1 MQCSQCNF
9 LTFVSLPVVM
19 HRPAEIEANS
29 PTRLPL
35 WPAMLW
41 LGSVVAAIVLLPQLL
56 GFPQAKTPV
65 AAQVKYQMIV
75 WSAAFVFVAF
85 ALAMRAATGRR
96 ITAVTILI
104 AVATSWLVCGAYLF
118 RLDEGDHSLKLAF
131 GTAILCGIVVAVPYY
146 ARHWLKPLS
155 AFAVVGA
162 IGLCLGVMH
171 LKSLP
176 VPASIEYE
184 PMVQTASY
192 RLALTTVADLR
203 GKVIPRG
210 GGLAAL
216 SHGYLLVGAEG
227 ELMKLQQLPSD
238 SFSVTPLPGRV
249 PMNRAG
255 YDSARK
261 LVKEMEPRF
270 RVTSVLLD
278 TTVSPAQLYVA
289 HHMWNE
295 KDRCLMLRVSTA
307 AVRVDG
313 PPLDS
318 LTWSTLFD
326 SQPCMALT
334 MFMDGNESGGRLAW
348 APDGGLL
355 LSVGDYGFNGMGI
368 RMYAQDSTTDYGKV
382 MHIGRKGGH
391 EMVSMGHRN
400 MTGLVTDNSGRIWS
414 MEHGPQGGD
423 ELNQIRKG
431 GNYGWPYQTYGTN
444 YGKRSWPMVDHAPE
458 NAAYVEPEL
467 AFVPSIAPSGLI
479 EMKGNRFPKWK
490 GDFIISTMRTR
501 GLYRVRHSETRVRYV
516 EPISIG
522 TRIRDITEGADGTLM
537 LWTDTGLL
545 IRVDVSA
552 VE

>member
-1 MQCSQCNF
+1 
-9 LTFVSLPVVM
+9 
-19 HRPAEIEANS
+19 
-29 PTRLPL
+29 
-35 WPAMLW
+35 MLW
-41 LGSVVAAIVLLPQLL
+41 LGSIVAAIVLLPQLL
-56 GFPQAKTPV
+56 GFPQAKAPV
-65 AAQVKYQMIV
+65 AAQVKYQLIV

-96 ITAVTILI
+96 VTFVTIVT

-118 RLDEGDHSLKLAF
+118 QLDEGDHSLKLAI
-131 GTAILCGIVVAVPYY
+131 GTAMLCAVVVSVPYY
-146 ARHWLKPLS
+146 ARRWLKPLS
-155 AFAVVGA
+155 TLAAVGA
-162 IGLCLGVMH
+162 IGLCVGVARQ
-171 LKSLP
+171 KSLP
-176 VPASIEYE
+176 PPVSIEYE
-184 PMVQTASY
+184 TMVQTASY
-192 RLALTTVADLR
+192 RLALNTAADLR
-203 GKVIPRG
+203 GRVVPRG

-216 SHGYLLVGAEG
+216 SDGYLLVGAEG
-227 ELMKLQQLPSD
+227 ELVRLKQLPSD
-238 SFSVTPLPGRV
+238 SFTVTTLPVRV
-249 PMNRAG
+249 PMSRAG

-289 HHMWNE
+289 HHKWND

-307 AVRVDG
+307 AIQIDG

-318 LTWSTLFD
+318 LQWTTLFD

-400 MTGLVTDNSGRIWS
+400 MTGLVTDDSGKVWS

-423 ELNQIRKG
+423 ELNQIHKG

-444 YGKRSWPMVDHAPE
+444 YGKRSWPLVDHAPTD
-458 NAAYVEPEL
+458 AKYVQPEL

-479 EMKGNRFPKWK
+479 EMKGKGNLFPKWK

-501 GLYRVRHSETRVRYV
+501 GFYRVRHSETRVRYV
-516 EPISIG
+516 EPITIG
-522 TRIRDITEGADGTLM
+522 TRIRDIIEGADGALM

-545 IRVDVSA
+545 VRVDESPLK
-552 VE
+552 